1 MKNNDVLIWGE
12 VIDGELNP
20 KTFELMGIGR
30 KLADGINGKLLLV
43 LMGGNL
49 SEACKQLDTFG
60 ADRIFRI
67 EGSDYEPFNA
77 DSYLE
82 AYKYFCK
89 TGQPGILI
97 MAHSQRAMEIA
108 PRLSV
113 LLKTI
118 LTTDCIGLEI
128 DPEDG
133 LLRRT
138 KPPYGGNTEAIYKYA
153 ALPQFVT
160 VRGGIFPPAKPG
172 STRSEVITVE
182 INMKNFSKK
191 IESPEFANNQ
201 ITSNLNAEFRH

>member
-12 VIDGELNP
+12 VIDGELDP

-43 LMGGNL
+43 IMGGSL

-67 EGSDYEPFNA
+67 EGPEYEPYNA

-82 AYKYFCK
+82 AYKCFCK

-97 MAHSQRAMEIA
+97 MAHSLRAMEIA

-113 LLKTI
+113 LFKTI

-133 LLRRT
+133 LLHST
-138 KPPYGGNTEAIYKYA
+138 KPVYGGNAEAIYKYS

-160 VRGGIFPPAKPG
+160 VRGGIFPPAKPV
-172 STRSEVITVE
+172 STKSEVINVE
-182 INMKNFSKK
+182 IDMKNFSEK
-191 IESPEFANNQ
+191 IRSLEFVK
-201 ITSNLNAEFRH
+201 

>member
-1 MKNNDVLIWGE
+1 MKNNDVLIWGD
-12 VIDGELNP
+12 VIDGELDP
-20 KTFELMGIGR
+20 ITFELMGIGR

-43 LMGGNL
+43 LIGESL

-60 ADRIFRI
+60 ADWIFKI
-67 EGSDYEPFNA
+67 EGPEYEPFNA

-97 MAHSQRAMEIA
+97 MAHSPRAMEIA

-113 LLKTI
+113 LFKTI
-118 LTTDCIGLEI
+118 LTTNCIGLEI

-138 KPPYGGNTEAIYKYA
+138 KPAYGGNTEVVYKFA

-160 VRGGIFPPAKPG
+160 VKGGIFAPAKPG

-182 INMKNFSKK
+182 INIKNFSGK
-191 IESPEFANNQ
+191 IESLEFVK
-201 ITSNLNAEFRH
+201 

>member
-12 VIDGELNP
+12 IIDGELDP
-20 KTFELMGIGR
+20 KAFELLGIGR

-43 LMGGNL
+43 LMGKRL

-67 EGSDYEPFNA
+67 EGPEYEPFNA
-77 DSYLE
+77 DNYLE
-82 AYKYFCK
+82 AYKCFCK
-89 TGQPGILI
+89 AGQPGILI
-97 MAHSQRAMEIA
+97 MAHSPRAMEIA

-113 LLKTI
+113 LFKTV

-138 KPPYGGNTEAIYKYA
+138 KPAYGGNAEAIYKYA
-153 ALPQFVT
+153 MLPQFVT
-160 VRGGIFPPAKPG
+160 VRGRVFSPAKPG
-172 STRSEVITVE
+172 STRSEVIRVE
-182 INMKNFSKK
+182 IDTKNFSGK
-191 IESPEFANNQ
+191 IQSPEFVK
-201 ITSNLNAEFRH
+201 